1 MGEELADNI
10 HALLEKQALVLIGID
25 GLGGAGKSVVANSI
39 KENIPNTTIVEMD
52 DFYVPEFTRAD
63 WDRLYEQVIAPLKN
77 NSVGSYQIFDWDT
90 KKLAEWREVKPK
102 GVVIIEGV
110 YALHRKLRGAYD
122 YKVWVEAP
130 YEVRLQR
137 GLERDG
143 EEAQSQWVNKWMPKE
158 EEYEKSQKP
167 HESADLI
174 IDGTK

>member
-1 MGEELADNI
+1 MTQLTAII
-10 HALLEKQALVLIGID
+10 HALLEKQVLILLGID
-25 GLGGAGKSVVANSI
+25 GLGGAGKSTVAHSI
-39 KENIPNTTIVEMD
+39 KGNFPNITIVQMD
-52 DFYVPEFTRAD
+52 DFYVPELARAD
-63 WDRLYEQVIAPLKN
+63 WNRVYEQVIAPLKN
-77 NSVGSYQIFDWDT
+77 TSVSSYQRFDWNT

-110 YALHRKLRGAYD
+110 YALRGKLRGAYD

-143 EEAQSQWVNKWMPKE
+143 KEARTQWVNEWIPKE
-158 EEYEKSQKP
+158 EEYKESVKP

-174 IDGTK
+174 IEGTK

>member
-1 MGEELADNI
+1 MTNLTENI
-10 HALLEKQALVLIGID
+10 RALSANQALILVGID
-25 GLGGAGKSVVANSI
+25 GLGGAGKSTVANSI
-39 KENIPNTTIVEMD
+39 KENIPNTTIVQMD
-52 DFYVPEFTRAD
+52 DFYVPELTRSD
-63 WDRLYEQVIAPLKN
+63 WDRVYVQVIAPLEN
-77 NSVGSYQIFDWDT
+77 NSVGSYQRFDWDA
-90 KKLAEWREVKPK
+90 KKLAECREVIPK

-110 YALHRKLRGAYD
+110 YALHGKLRGRYD

-143 EEAQSQWVNKWMPKE
+143 EEARSQWVNEWMPIE
-158 EEYEKSQKP
+158 EEYKESEKP

>member
-1 MGEELADNI
+1 M
-10 HALLEKQALVLIGID
+10 VGID
-25 GLGGAGKSVVANSI
+25 GLSGVGKSMVANSI
-39 KENIPNTTIVEMD
+39 QESVPNTTVVGMD
-52 DFYVPEFTRAD
+52 DFYVPELLRAD
-63 WDRLYEQVIAPLKN
+63 WDRVYEQVIAPLKN
-77 NSVGSYQIFDWDT
+77 NSVGSYQCFDWDT
-90 KKLAEWREVKPK
+90 KKLAEWCDVKPK

-137 GLERDG
+137 GLGRDG
-143 EEAQSQWVNKWMPKE
+143 EGARSQWVNEWMPKE
-158 EEYEKSQKP
+158 EEYKESQKP